1 MQLVRSMHLAKFV
14 AEMVAA
20 FSISL
25 AVLKAVDLNDTTQLT
40 PQRIMHFRML
50 FEAIFEYSDKI
61 VWNVFT
67 RIAVTPEYE
76 SLRTGIELF
85 VSKYVVGCQK
95 SLASKFKIAK
105 RALNNV
111 EGILM

>member
-1 MQLVRSMHLAKFV
+1 MQLVRSMHLARFV
-14 AEMVAA
+14 AEIIAS

-25 AVLKAVDLNDTTQLT
+25 SVLKVVDLSDTAQLT
-40 PQRIMHFRML
+40 PHRIMHFRML
-50 FEAIFEYSDKI
+50 FEAIFEFPDKM

-76 SLRTGIELF
+76 SLRNGIELF
-85 VSKYVVGCQK
+85 VNKYVVGSQK
-95 SLASKFKIAK
+95 SFASKFKIARK
-105 RALNNV
+105 ALNNV